1 MKRFA
6 QSLCAAVFFAA
17 TAQANAA
24 NVSAEITDQG
34 GRPVANAVVMLLPD
48 SRTGMPAAATR
59 LAMDH
64 VVDQRDETFIP
75 MVTIVPRGGRIAFT
89 NNDQTMHQVYS
100 FSPVKQF
107 EFMLAHQEKSA
118 AVVFD
123 KVGVAAIGCNIHDLM
138 IAYAFVTD
146 SPWTALTDEHGK
158 LDIADVPAGGYT
170 TQIWHPRLSPIGRPP
185 SSKITVGTAPIVLKS
200 RLSLPPEQK
209 GHRRHGG
216 GY

>member
-1 MKRFA
+1 MKRLL
-6 QSLCAAVFFAA
+6 QSLCAVTFFAA

-24 NVSAEITDQG
+24 NVSAEITDQS
-34 GRPVANAVVMLLPD
+34 GRAVANAVVMLIPD
-48 SRTGMPAAATR
+48 ARAGMPAAATR
-59 LAMDH
+59 LAMDS
-64 VVDQRDETFIP
+64 VVDQRDETFVP

-118 AVVFD
+118 PVVFD
-123 KVGVAAIGCNIHDLM
+123 KAGVAAIGCNIHDLM

-158 LDIADVPAGGYT
+158 LDIGDVPAGGYT
-170 TQIWHPRLSPIGRPP
+170 AQIWHPRLPPMNARPTQ
-185 SSKITVGTAPIVLKS
+185 KIAVGTAPIVLKS
-200 RLSLPPEQK
+200 RLSLPPEQN